1 MEPIIGLEM
10 GADDYL
16 AKPFNRRELL
26 ACMRAVFRR
35 SHKILNNFD
44 GMFTVMLRVSLYE
57 GRTRGKI
64 RWHVLL
70 AYCNLIAI
78 W

>member
-10 GADDYL
+10 GADDYF

-26 ACMRAVFRR
+26 ACIRAVFRR
-35 SHKILNNFD
+35 RHKILNNFH

-64 RWHVLL
+64 GGMCSSR
-70 AYCNLIAI
+70 IAN
-78 W
+78 